1 MKVVKSGILD
11 NILTQVSTSIRN
23 GNIFEGVAKRW
34 NFQGEWLYFRGGF
47 WRIKKSDW
55 RERSSYGENP
65 LMGV

>member
-1 MKVVKSGILD
+1 MELSRGMVI
-11 NILTQVSTSIRN
+11 
-23 GNIFEGVAKRW
+23 
-34 NFQGEWLYFRGGF
+34 FQGGGGF